1 MDREEIMRE
10 CERPPGL
17 GGSFKIENKY
27 TDNWYSFITIY
38 YPETKP

>member
-38 YPETKP
+38 YPETNP